1 MSGDINQ
8 IAATNWRKIGQYSP
22 DLAEVI
28 EKRCRSSNGSS
39 FKKMEQNTRKNIYTF
54 IHHVGYG
61 STNIGHGSGKPGDG
75 MHPKTRAALKVM
87 ALALPNF
94 NPPF

>member
-1 MSGDINQ
+1 
-8 IAATNWRKIGQYSP
+8 
-22 DLAEVI
+22 
-28 EKRCRSSNGSS
+28 
-39 FKKMEQNTRKNIYTF
+39 MEQNTRKNIYAF
-54 IHHVGYG
+54 IHHVGYR
-61 STNIGHGSGKPGDG
+61 STDIGHGSGKPGDG